1 MKVNQYKTSRVT
13 FAELLFLLLVGLKL
27 SGLSDISW
35 WVVFSPIIGWTII
48 MVLGIIV
55 VFTWESIQNR
65 KG

>member
-1 MKVNQYKTSRVT
+1 MKVKEYKPSVS
-13 FAELLFLLLVGLKL
+13 FPELLFLLLVGLKL

-35 WVVFSPIIGWTII
+35 WVVFSPIIGLLVA